1 MLQGVAGMS
10 GQYGAILLQVRL
22 CQGGGPKLHVSA
34 ICPQVVNG
42 QEKQPGTCLLES
54 LRKLDL
60 VSGSWRYL

>member
-1 MLQGVAGMS
+1 MLQGVTGMS

-42 QEKQPGTCLLES
+42 QENGPG
-54 LRKLDL
+54 L
-60 VSGSWRYL
+60 VY

>member
-1 MLQGVAGMS
+1 MLQGVTGMS

-42 QEKQPGTCLLES
+42 RENSPG
-54 LRKLDL
+54 L
-60 VSGSWRYL
+60 VYIIIIGHFFHSE

>member
-42 QEKQPGTCLLES
+42 QKNGPG
-54 LRKLDL
+54 L
-60 VSGSWRYL
+60 VY